1 MASQI
6 QAIAAK
12 STRGLMTI
20 LAQETQNIQ
29 NPALG
34 AGLIWRFVCGYTE
47 SHRTSDR
54 APLQLIFLVLPV
66 LYHKATREFVKGTQ
80 RASGLRTFAAKF
92 GESKASSQDLLL
104 AIHDRSIRLRPL
116 TLKAIKVALGTRL
129 ISILPDG
136 TVIALSQTKGASG
149 IPADAKQMMRDA
161 EKIGAWC
168 SQLTLHEIAAT
179 LKLRF

>member
-1 MASQI
+1 
-6 QAIAAK
+6 
-12 STRGLMTI
+12 MTI

-34 AGLIWRFVCGYTE
+34 AGLLWRFACGFTE

-54 APLQLIFLVLPV
+54 VPLQLLFLVLPV
-66 LYHKATREFVKGTQ
+66 LYHKATGEFVKSTLK
-80 RASGLRTFAAKF
+80 ASGLRAFAAKF
-92 GESKASSQDLLL
+92 GESKASKQDLLL

-116 TLKAIKVALGTRL
+116 TLQAIKIALGTRL
-129 ISILPDG
+129 ISIQPDG

-149 IPADAKQMMRDA
+149 IPADAKQMMKDA
-161 EKIGAWC
+161 EKMGAWC
-168 SQLTLHEIAAT
+168 SQLTLHEIATT

>member
-1 MASQI
+1 
-6 QAIAAK
+6 
-12 STRGLMTI
+12 MTI

-34 AGLIWRFVCGYTE
+34 AGLLWRFVCGYTG

-54 APLQLIFLVLPV
+54 APLQLVFLVLPL

-80 RASGLRTFAAKF
+80 KASGLRTFAAKF
-92 GESKASSQDLLL
+92 GESKASAQDLLL

-116 TLKAIKVALGTRL
+116 TLKAIKIALGTRL
-129 ISILPDG
+129 ISIQPDG

-168 SQLTLHEIAAT
+168 SQLTLHEVATT